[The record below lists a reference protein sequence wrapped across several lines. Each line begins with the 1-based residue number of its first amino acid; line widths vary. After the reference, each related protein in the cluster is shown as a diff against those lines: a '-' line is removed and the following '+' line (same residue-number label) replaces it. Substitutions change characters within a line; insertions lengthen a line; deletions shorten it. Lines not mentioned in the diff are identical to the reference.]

1 MRIRDIVCRLSTI
14 VGDAHDIVG
23 GRRYRVP
30 AADVAGEA
38 VISWASLR
46 YYHADP
52 RYRARGTISRPAN
65 DIAHT
70 RDIVIAAR
78 YRTRVLISRGRAH
91 DIVPP
96 RYREPTHDIVGSH
109 DIVPPPATTHIP
121 AKCYGRRGA
130 RAPSAWGAHGGKAL
144 TPKDQKASEAAA
156 VAVRAFTQFSNNTS
170 SPTREDTTDLHIF
183 SSLMLARVP
192 VWPTRRS
199 TPMQPK
205 GYYSSCSCKG
215 RKHALSSAG
224 SVCATCFEEECDHS
238 AG

>member
-1 MRIRDIVCRLSTI
+1 M
-14 VGDAHDIVG
+14 
-23 GRRYRVP
+23 
-30 AADVAGEA
+30 
-38 VISWASLR
+38 ISWASLR

-91 DIVPP
+91 DIVQP

-130 RAPSAWGAHGGKAL
+130 RAPSAW
-144 TPKDQKASEAAA
+144 
-156 VAVRAFTQFSNNTS
+156 RARTAERTYQ
-170 SPTREDTTDLHIF
+170 R
-183 SSLMLARVP
+183 
-192 VWPTRRS
+192 TRRRAKQQPWQFVHSHSFQITHHHQHGKTQPIFTYFQASCWRVCPCGRRVALHPCNLKAITVHVHAKEES
-199 TPMQPK
+199 TPSRRPVL
-205 GYYSSCSCKG
+205 YVPL
-215 RKHALSSAG
+215 ALKKSAITALVE
-224 SVCATCFEEECDHS
+224 SLD
-238 AG
+238 